1 MKETLLAEV
10 EVITAT
16 GESESRIVEF
26 DLDKPDEF
34 IPKLLQKA
42 SQCFTDHVRLPDNYY
57 RIYVLSEN
65 EKPVRVTRDVSSQPH
80 FKWHEIFFNY
90 GYSDRKNFHKMKVCI
105 LQMIFVIYILYIIY
119 MKKRVIENIF

>member
-65 EKPVRVTRDVSSQPH
+65 DKPVRVTRDVSCHPL
-80 FKWHEIFFNY
+80 FKWHGIFFNY
-90 GYSDRKNFHKMKVCI
+90 GYSDRKDFHKMKVCT
-105 LQMIFVIYILYIIY
+105 LEMIFVINILYSIY
-119 MKKRVIENIF
+119 MKRGFIENIF